1 MGPQHSDAL
10 DKIFGVLYKM
20 SLPLTSIL
28 HNSSLFVEDDDIQE
42 QLVTACTE
50 LLTIVV
56 DITLTYS
63 SNAEDL
69 YRLYGRR
76 IDSFFHHRD
85 HVSNAIWKCRLERVV
100 DSRSMYS
107 QGTIGHGNFR

>member
-1 MGPQHSDAL
+1 MGTNQYQMGPQHSDAL

-28 HNSSLFVEDDDIQE
+28 HHSSLFAEDDDIQE

-56 DITLTYS
+56 DITLTYQRRS
-63 SNAEDL
+63 RCTRCL
-69 YRLYGRR
+69 YIPSGV
-76 IDSFFHHRD
+76 FFN
-85 HVSNAIWKCRLERVV
+85 V
-100 DSRSMYS
+100 
-107 QGTIGHGNFR
+107 F

>member
-28 HNSSLFVEDDDIQE
+28 RNSSLFAEDNDTQE

-56 DITLTYS
+56 DITLTYQRRS
-63 SNAEDL
+63 RCMCCL
-69 YRLYGRR
+69 YIPGGY
-76 IDSFFHHRD
+76 F
-85 HVSNAIWKCRLERVV
+85 
-100 DSRSMYS
+100 
-107 QGTIGHGNFR
+107 

>member
-1 MGPQHSDAL
+1 MGTNRYQMGPQHSDAL

-28 HNSSLFVEDDDIQE
+28 RNSSLFAEDNDTQE

-56 DITLTYS
+56 DITLTYQRRS
-63 SNAEDL
+63 RCRCCL
-69 YRLYGRR
+69 YIPDG
-76 IDSFFHHRD
+76 FF
-85 HVSNAIWKCRLERVV
+85 
-100 DSRSMYS
+100 
-107 QGTIGHGNFR
+107 